1 MHSVVSN
8 HEFISSEQLSVN
20 FNSDDIQTNDEQD
33 ISISSGLVE
42 EVSFLNTPRI
52 DRRVD
57 PQTSRARSQLRSTYQ
72 TSTPN
77 VIYQKREIKTR
88 HRRRSEEGI
97 PHATAANDRALIYD
111 TPLHELH
118 AWLTSNLKDS
128 GLVPL
133 AEAQNF
139 YNQIM
144 KQYNQDEHS
153 FDYTTIRGDILRKQ
167 LESQFPDYYHFET
180 VNKRNGTYIALNN
193 VSHYSRAAISL
204 SKSSTLDVSDRQQP
218 TTIISEAFDEDQ
230 REKCKIIFDAV
241 RLLRNNMK
249 NTLHLLE
256 TLFKEPNK
264 MTELTSDLFADCV
277 PLVIRNF
284 IGLLTSNNRHFKNL
298 ENEYNY
304 YDIFKKDL
312 FQTNR
317 KSLKNIAIGYDI
329 LNAKHDHIVSPKHIL
344 LANEICKHGR
354 SNELM
359 SIMNRFG
366 HAASYK
372 TITRVHRKV
381 ANQQIA
387 KSSVPADVL
396 PDCYLVQVADNFDL
410 NRETLHGERSYHFLN
425 RILVQTYEN
434 NFKRPMVQLVDNH
447 NQLSSATLSIDG
459 PTTTNFDASDEV
471 SSVNFQQSI
480 DQSTSTHCEDES
492 SINKIRAADEALR
505 DHSMTFYHD
514 FEPFIDNTLN
524 PHLFA
529 YGCIKAYYNRLGINN
544 LPLYS
549 GFMATYLPHAIRP
562 RHKVTFMAPINQ
574 DPNKSETA
582 KECMVQMK
590 KMLIDSGLQNNTV
603 LVVDERIFRLCMEVK
618 DEEWLNFQNIFLY
631 PGDFHMMKCGM
642 TVIWGLLEES
652 GIDILIGELY
662 KGATHRAVLSVAHF
676 NKSLRAIK
684 LIFTALHILLHNEFV
699 QSLPTTLIDQFEQCM
714 NKMPSNFT
722 NVDDNQQ
729 WYAYVL
735 DFLSNAKLKNVFDRW
750 IDESCEKN
758 LKFRFWTFVLLDL
771 ITPLI
776 KLYTALR
783 TSNFSARNAAV
794 CDLAELFFSTN
805 HRQYAR
811 LTARHLSDLRV
822 CSQQYFDYL
831 SKSFAVSRSN
841 RNFST
846 IALDQTIEVTINKMG
861 KGHGGITGRCS
872 TDLIDVWSESYA
884 FRSMLST
891 ITSELAG
898 VESASNSIE
907 SHIECSSSRMSSDH
921 VDLQIILNK
930 LVDEKLFSLDTDNK
944 LGAVALKGYIH
955 DRLVNCTTSLSQ
967 TLHASSLLHIHNN
980 DSYDSTA
987 SNMNKRLKS
996 KSKLDLKKIDAEI
1009 RRILLLAQYRSI
1021 DLVSVFGH
1029 EFCSAPIS
1037 LCSLEDSSL
1046 LNQQSKSKDTFDF
1059 LKEKFPV
1066 AILTHMPP
1074 RNQQQALVIDGS
1086 SLLHFYPR
1094 AESNVFQYSIYLLTE
1109 HIIPLFNDYS
1119 RIDIIFGSS
1128 KSQDVKTFIKRHDAK
1143 SSTQTKYDKILR
1155 NYLLPTGKAYQ
1166 NFVVSNRSR
1175 LAAAIVECWKEKDAI
1190 QKLPPKAILV
1200 MAGPNE
1206 TAMKLEKDEQPID
1219 MLELESNHVETDSR
1233 LILHVDQLIQN
1244 GFFNIVVKSIDSDV
1258 IILCIYY
1265 AYLPGLEKL
1274 VVDATLPKKSLKII
1288 DCTYI
1293 HNELIDNFGVNPVL
1307 LLIVYALSGCDTCSF
1322 TRNISK
1328 RTFMQTL
1335 FEAPRD
1341 FTDLENLTVLPIN
1354 RSDISAVEKLY
1365 VRCFSSGRR
1374 RRQST
1379 CIVSSSGTISHL
1391 NQLNQK
1397 NVSINELRSLMAMA
1411 AFKKNATSI
1420 ATSLPPTHD
1429 SLFYHCL
1436 RVSRQVAIW
1445 LQATNGYIGYPSSE
1459 ESGFQISDGR
1469 AQIQWKSKLAFPN
1482 DRQLSSRGK
1491 HKGKCTRCVC
1501 ILNQLPCTIFCQC
1514 PMDCSNR
1521 KTSETATPN
1530 VQTMPKPATSAD
1542 RPMRVS
1548 TFSSTLFDYE
1558 YSDEEISDES
1568 STSIDN
1574 VPVADM
1580 NDVDDS
1586 VPELYFYYAIRIT
1599 IFEFA
1604 IQNQK
1609 YCLFATTSHI
1619 PGHFIGMI
1627 TCHDHKQD
1635 TVVDDLF
1642 KTSEGVHIVSRT
1654 FYNQSK

>member
-1 MHSVVSN
+1 METCCSICLKTTSNKKQRILTVTIDAEAKIQFGYYSLHHRDLNRSLFNTKVHAKCYHKYHDRWYNTSIRGTKVPQVSNTFEDKSMLVNDENSMPDKYSLLDDCNIEDDEYEDRDDNNDDDADHHETSKLLSSNEPSSNQSISHKKTSVLIDISNIDQSPRNIINRQSSEQLCFEENLPVNNTNDENNRMHSVVSN
-8 HEFISSEQLSVN
+8 HEFISSEQLSMN
-20 FNSDDIQTNDEQD
+20 FNSDAIQTNDEQD
-33 ISISSGLVE
+33 ITISSGLIE

-52 DRRVD
+52 GRCVD
-57 PQTSRARSQLRSTYQ
+57 SQASRARSQLRSTYQ

-77 VIYQKREIKTR
+77 VNYQTREIKAR

-97 PHATAANDRALIYD
+97 PHATGANDRALIYD

-144 KQYNQDEHS
+144 KNYNRDEHS

-167 LESQFPDYYHFET
+167 LEPQFPDYYHFET

-193 VSHYSRAAISL
+193 ISHYSRAAISL
-204 SKSSTLDVSDRQQP
+204 SKSSTLDLSDRQQP
-218 TTIISEAFDEDQ
+218 TTIISESFDDDQ
-230 REKCKIIFDAV
+230 SEKCKIIFDAV
-241 RLLRNNMK
+241 RLLRDNMK
-249 NTLHLLE
+249 DTLHLLE

-284 IGLLTSNNRHFKNL
+284 IGLLTSSNRHFKNL

-317 KSLKNIAIGYDI
+317 KFLKNIAIGYDI

-354 SNELM
+354 SNELL

-387 KSSVPADVL
+387 KSSVPVDVL

-447 NQLSSATLSIDG
+447 NQLSSTTLSIDG

-480 DQSTSTHCEDES
+480 DQSASTHREDEP

-529 YGCIKAYYNRLGINN
+529 YGCIKAYYNRLGKNN

-590 KMLIDSGLQNNTV
+590 KMLIDSGLQNNAV

-642 TVIWGLLEES
+642 IVIWGMLEES

-676 NKSLRAIK
+676 NKSLRTIK

-714 NKMPSNFT
+714 NKMPSNVT

-735 DFLSNAKLKNVFDRW
+735 DFLSNAKLKNVFDHW

-822 CSQQYFDYL
+822 CSQQRFDYL

-872 TDLIDVWSESYA
+872 TDLIDIWSESYA
-884 FRSMLST
+884 FRSILST

-898 VESASNSIE
+898 VESTSNSIE
-907 SHIECSSSRMSSDH
+907 SHIECSSSRMLSDH

-930 LVDEKLFSLDTDNK
+930 LVDEKLFSLDTDYVTQLFTGKIIHRDIIESNCQSRK
-944 LGAVALKGYIH
+944 LGAIALKGYIH

-967 TLHASSLLHIHNN
+967 TLHASSLLRIRDN

-1059 LKEKFPV
+1059 FKEKFPV

-1086 SLLHFYPR
+1086 SLLHCYPR
-1094 AESNVFQYSIYLLTE
+1094 AQ
-1109 HIIPLFNDYS
+1109 
-1119 RIDIIFGSS
+1119 
-1128 KSQDVKTFIKRHDAK
+1128 
-1143 SSTQTKYDKILR
+1143 
-1155 NYLLPTGKAYQ
+1155 
-1166 NFVVSNRSR
+1166 
-1175 LAAAIVECWKEKDAI
+1175 
-1190 QKLPPKAILV
+1190 
-1200 MAGPNE
+1200 
-1206 TAMKLEKDEQPID
+1206 
-1219 MLELESNHVETDSR
+1219 
-1233 LILHVDQLIQN
+1233 
-1244 GFFNIVVKSIDSDV
+1244 
-1258 IILCIYY
+1258 
-1265 AYLPGLEKL
+1265 
-1274 VVDATLPKKSLKII
+1274 
-1288 DCTYI
+1288 
-1293 HNELIDNFGVNPVL
+1293 
-1307 LLIVYALSGCDTCSF
+1307 
-1322 TRNISK
+1322 
-1328 RTFMQTL
+1328 
-1335 FEAPRD
+1335 
-1341 FTDLENLTVLPIN
+1341 
-1354 RSDISAVEKLY
+1354 
-1365 VRCFSSGRR
+1365 
-1374 RRQST
+1374 
-1379 CIVSSSGTISHL
+1379 
-1391 NQLNQK
+1391 
-1397 NVSINELRSLMAMA
+1397 
-1411 AFKKNATSI
+1411 
-1420 ATSLPPTHD
+1420 
-1429 SLFYHCL
+1429 
-1436 RVSRQVAIW
+1436 
-1445 LQATNGYIGYPSSE
+1445 
-1459 ESGFQISDGR
+1459 
-1469 AQIQWKSKLAFPN
+1469 
-1482 DRQLSSRGK
+1482 
-1491 HKGKCTRCVC
+1491 
-1501 ILNQLPCTIFCQC
+1501 
-1514 PMDCSNR
+1514 
-1521 KTSETATPN
+1521 
-1530 VQTMPKPATSAD
+1530 
-1542 RPMRVS
+1542 
-1548 TFSSTLFDYE
+1548 
-1558 YSDEEISDES
+1558 
-1568 STSIDN
+1568 
-1574 VPVADM
+1574 
-1580 NDVDDS
+1580 
-1586 VPELYFYYAIRIT
+1586 
-1599 IFEFA
+1599 
-1604 IQNQK
+1604 
-1609 YCLFATTSHI
+1609 
-1619 PGHFIGMI
+1619 
-1627 TCHDHKQD
+1627 
-1635 TVVDDLF
+1635 
-1642 KTSEGVHIVSRT
+1642 
-1654 FYNQSK
+1654 

>member
-1 MHSVVSN
+1 METCCSICLKTTSNKKQRILTVTIDAEAKIQFGYYSLHHRDLNRSLFNTKVHAKCYHKYHDRWFNTSIRGTKVPQVSNTFEDKSMLVNDENSMPDKYSLLDDCNIEDDEYEDRDDNNDDDADHHETSKLLSSNEPSSNQSISHKKTSVLIDISNIDQSPRNIINRQSSEQLCFEENLPVNNTNDENNRMHSVVSN
-8 HEFISSEQLSVN
+8 HEFISSEQLSMN
-20 FNSDDIQTNDEQD
+20 FNSDAIQTNDEQD
-33 ISISSGLVE
+33 ITISSGLIE

-52 DRRVD
+52 GRCVD
-57 PQTSRARSQLRSTYQ
+57 SQASRARSQLRSTYQ

-77 VIYQKREIKTR
+77 VNYQTREIKAR

-97 PHATAANDRALIYD
+97 PHATGANDRALIYD

-144 KQYNQDEHS
+144 KNYNRDEHS

-193 VSHYSRAAISL
+193 ISHYSRAAISF
-204 SKSSTLDVSDRQQP
+204 SKSSTLDLSDRQQP
-218 TTIISEAFDEDQ
+218 TTIISESFDDDQ
-230 REKCKIIFDAV
+230 SEKCKIIFDAV
-241 RLLRNNMK
+241 RLLRDNMK
-249 NTLHLLE
+249 DTLHLLE

-284 IGLLTSNNRHFKNL
+284 IGLLTSSNRHFKNL

-317 KSLKNIAIGYDI
+317 KFLKNIAIGYDI

-354 SNELM
+354 SNELL

-387 KSSVPADVL
+387 KSSVPVDVL

-447 NQLSSATLSIDG
+447 NQLSSTTLSIDG

-480 DQSTSTHCEDES
+480 DQSASTHREDEP

-529 YGCIKAYYNRLGINN
+529 YGCIKAYYNRLGKNN

-590 KMLIDSGLQNNTV
+590 KMLIDSGLQNNAV

-642 TVIWGLLEES
+642 IVIWGMLEES

-676 NKSLRAIK
+676 NKSLRTIK

-714 NKMPSNFT
+714 NKMPSNVT

-735 DFLSNAKLKNVFDRW
+735 DFLSNAKLKNVFDHW

-822 CSQQYFDYL
+822 CSQQRFDYL

-846 IALDQTIEVTINKMG
+846 IALDQTIEYPVAGTIDLG

-872 TDLIDVWSESYA
+872 TDLIDIWSESYA
-884 FRSMLST
+884 FRSILST

-898 VESASNSIE
+898 VESTSNSIE
-907 SHIECSSSRMSSDH
+907 SHIECSSSRMLSDH

-930 LVDEKLFSLDTDNK
+930 LVDEKLFSLDTDYVTQLFTGKIIHRDIIESNCQSRK
-944 LGAVALKGYIH
+944 LGAIALKGYIH

-967 TLHASSLLHIHNN
+967 TLHASSLLRIRDN

-1046 LNQQSKSKDTFDF
+1046 LNQQSKSKDTFD
-1059 LKEKFPV
+1059 
-1066 AILTHMPP
+1066 
-1074 RNQQQALVIDGS
+1074 
-1086 SLLHFYPR
+1086 
-1094 AESNVFQYSIYLLTE
+1094 
-1109 HIIPLFNDYS
+1109 
-1119 RIDIIFGSS
+1119 
-1128 KSQDVKTFIKRHDAK
+1128 
-1143 SSTQTKYDKILR
+1143 
-1155 NYLLPTGKAYQ
+1155 
-1166 NFVVSNRSR
+1166 
-1175 LAAAIVECWKEKDAI
+1175 
-1190 QKLPPKAILV
+1190 
-1200 MAGPNE
+1200 
-1206 TAMKLEKDEQPID
+1206 
-1219 MLELESNHVETDSR
+1219 
-1233 LILHVDQLIQN
+1233 
-1244 GFFNIVVKSIDSDV
+1244 
-1258 IILCIYY
+1258 
-1265 AYLPGLEKL
+1265 
-1274 VVDATLPKKSLKII
+1274 
-1288 DCTYI
+1288 
-1293 HNELIDNFGVNPVL
+1293 
-1307 LLIVYALSGCDTCSF
+1307 
-1322 TRNISK
+1322 
-1328 RTFMQTL
+1328 
-1335 FEAPRD
+1335 
-1341 FTDLENLTVLPIN
+1341 
-1354 RSDISAVEKLY
+1354 
-1365 VRCFSSGRR
+1365 
-1374 RRQST
+1374 
-1379 CIVSSSGTISHL
+1379 
-1391 NQLNQK
+1391 
-1397 NVSINELRSLMAMA
+1397 
-1411 AFKKNATSI
+1411 
-1420 ATSLPPTHD
+1420 
-1429 SLFYHCL
+1429 
-1436 RVSRQVAIW
+1436 
-1445 LQATNGYIGYPSSE
+1445 
-1459 ESGFQISDGR
+1459 
-1469 AQIQWKSKLAFPN
+1469 
-1482 DRQLSSRGK
+1482 
-1491 HKGKCTRCVC
+1491 
-1501 ILNQLPCTIFCQC
+1501 
-1514 PMDCSNR
+1514 
-1521 KTSETATPN
+1521 
-1530 VQTMPKPATSAD
+1530 
-1542 RPMRVS
+1542 
-1548 TFSSTLFDYE
+1548 
-1558 YSDEEISDES
+1558 
-1568 STSIDN
+1568 
-1574 VPVADM
+1574 
-1580 NDVDDS
+1580 
-1586 VPELYFYYAIRIT
+1586 
-1599 IFEFA
+1599 
-1604 IQNQK
+1604 
-1609 YCLFATTSHI
+1609 
-1619 PGHFIGMI
+1619 
-1627 TCHDHKQD
+1627 
-1635 TVVDDLF
+1635 
-1642 KTSEGVHIVSRT
+1642 
-1654 FYNQSK
+1654 

>member
-1 MHSVVSN
+1 METCCSICLKTTSNKKQRILTVTIDAEAKIQFGYYSLHHRDLNRSLFNTKVHAKCYHKYHDRWFNTSIRGTKVPQVSNTFEDKSMLVNDENSMPDKYSLLDDCNIEDDEYEDRDDNNDDDADHHETSKLLSSNEPSSNQSISHKKTSVLIDISNIDQSPRNIINRQSSEQLCFEENLPVNNTNDENNRMHSVVSN
-8 HEFISSEQLSVN
+8 HEFISSEQLSMN
-20 FNSDDIQTNDEQD
+20 FNSDAIQTNDEQD
-33 ISISSGLVE
+33 ITISSGLIE

-52 DRRVD
+52 GRCVD
-57 PQTSRARSQLRSTYQ
+57 SQASRARSQLRSTYQ

-77 VIYQKREIKTR
+77 VNYQTREIKAR

-97 PHATAANDRALIYD
+97 PHATGANDRALIYD

-144 KQYNQDEHS
+144 KNYNRDEHS

-193 VSHYSRAAISL
+193 ISHYSRAAISF
-204 SKSSTLDVSDRQQP
+204 SKSSTLDLSDRQQP
-218 TTIISEAFDEDQ
+218 TTIISESFDDDQ
-230 REKCKIIFDAV
+230 SEKCKIIFDAV
-241 RLLRNNMK
+241 RLLRDNMK
-249 NTLHLLE
+249 DTLHLLE

-284 IGLLTSNNRHFKNL
+284 IGLLTSSNRHFKNL

-317 KSLKNIAIGYDI
+317 KFLKNIAIGYDI

-354 SNELM
+354 SNELL

-387 KSSVPADVL
+387 KSSVPVDVL

-447 NQLSSATLSIDG
+447 NQLSSTTLSIDG

-480 DQSTSTHCEDES
+480 DQSASTHREDEP

-529 YGCIKAYYNRLGINN
+529 YGCIKAYYNRLGKNN

-590 KMLIDSGLQNNTV
+590 KMLIDSGLQNNAV

-642 TVIWGLLEES
+642 IVIWGMLEES

-676 NKSLRAIK
+676 NKSLRTIK

-714 NKMPSNFT
+714 NKMPSNVT

-735 DFLSNAKLKNVFDRW
+735 DFLSNAKLKNVFDHW

-822 CSQQYFDYL
+822 CSQQRFDYL

-861 KGHGGITGRCS
+861 TQ
-872 TDLIDVWSESYA
+872 
-884 FRSMLST
+884 
-891 ITSELAG
+891 
-898 VESASNSIE
+898 VEE
-907 SHIECSSSRMSSDH
+907 Y
-921 VDLQIILNK
+921 
-930 LVDEKLFSLDTDNK
+930 
-944 LGAVALKGYIH
+944 G
-955 DRLVNCTTSLSQ
+955 
-967 TLHASSLLHIHNN
+967 
-980 DSYDSTA
+980 
-987 SNMNKRLKS
+987 
-996 KSKLDLKKIDAEI
+996 
-1009 RRILLLAQYRSI
+1009 
-1021 DLVSVFGH
+1021 
-1029 EFCSAPIS
+1029 
-1037 LCSLEDSSL
+1037 
-1046 LNQQSKSKDTFDF
+1046 
-1059 LKEKFPV
+1059 PV
-1066 AILTHMPP
+1066 
-1074 RNQQQALVIDGS
+1074 
-1086 SLLHFYPR
+1086 
-1094 AESNVFQYSIYLLTE
+1094 
-1109 HIIPLFNDYS
+1109 
-1119 RIDIIFGSS
+1119 
-1128 KSQDVKTFIKRHDAK
+1128 
-1143 SSTQTKYDKILR
+1143 
-1155 NYLLPTGKAYQ
+1155 PTGKHRKSTERGSSIPAGKFS
-1166 NFVVSNRSR
+1166 NF
-1175 LAAAIVECWKEKDAI
+1175 
-1190 QKLPPKAILV
+1190 
-1200 MAGPNE
+1200 
-1206 TAMKLEKDEQPID
+1206 
-1219 MLELESNHVETDSR
+1219 
-1233 LILHVDQLIQN
+1233 
-1244 GFFNIVVKSIDSDV
+1244 
-1258 IILCIYY
+1258 
-1265 AYLPGLEKL
+1265 
-1274 VVDATLPKKSLKII
+1274 
-1288 DCTYI
+1288 
-1293 HNELIDNFGVNPVL
+1293 
-1307 LLIVYALSGCDTCSF
+1307 
-1322 TRNISK
+1322 
-1328 RTFMQTL
+1328 
-1335 FEAPRD
+1335 
-1341 FTDLENLTVLPIN
+1341 
-1354 RSDISAVEKLY
+1354 
-1365 VRCFSSGRR
+1365 
-1374 RRQST
+1374 
-1379 CIVSSSGTISHL
+1379 
-1391 NQLNQK
+1391 
-1397 NVSINELRSLMAMA
+1397 
-1411 AFKKNATSI
+1411 
-1420 ATSLPPTHD
+1420 
-1429 SLFYHCL
+1429 
-1436 RVSRQVAIW
+1436 
-1445 LQATNGYIGYPSSE
+1445 
-1459 ESGFQISDGR
+1459 
-1469 AQIQWKSKLAFPN
+1469 FP
-1482 DRQLSSRGK
+1482 
-1491 HKGKCTRCVC
+1491 
-1501 ILNQLPCTIFCQC
+1501 
-1514 PMDCSNR
+1514 
-1521 KTSETATPN
+1521 
-1530 VQTMPKPATSAD
+1530 
-1542 RPMRVS
+1542 
-1548 TFSSTLFDYE
+1548 
-1558 YSDEEISDES
+1558 
-1568 STSIDN
+1568 
-1574 VPVADM
+1574 
-1580 NDVDDS
+1580 
-1586 VPELYFYYAIRIT
+1586 
-1599 IFEFA
+1599 
-1604 IQNQK
+1604 
-1609 YCLFATTSHI
+1609 
-1619 PGHFIGMI
+1619 
-1627 TCHDHKQD
+1627 
-1635 TVVDDLF
+1635 
-1642 KTSEGVHIVSRT
+1642 
-1654 FYNQSK
+1654 